1 MNLFAVL
8 SGLDAEPAADTVAGA
23 LAAQRNT
30 PSFMGHPYTCDRKQF
45 EGLPAMCSPQQI
57 MVQMR
62 DREVIQI
69 SDWID
74 VGAIYAASL

>member
-1 MNLFAVL
+1 
-8 SGLDAEPAADTVAGA
+8 
-23 LAAQRNT
+23 
-30 PSFMGHPYTCDRKQF
+30 
-45 EGLPAMCSPQQI
+45 MCSPQQI